1 MSITVNDVVR
11 PFRWLTHSPMG
22 AAALVGLTTWG
33 GSKLLYP
40 QLKKAIKHITTPP
53 GQQPEPEIPDEYKT
67 PEELAQAK
75 KDERN
80 IPLILGGLG
89 LAGTLALSYSNAKGL
104 PFGGL
109 FSSWDDERR
118 YNPPGDSNGYGLFE
132 PIRKLFTK
140 NESDMSWDINDQT
153 PMDFGKLIPVRMA
166 TDIIM
171 NDPYTEI
178 YHKGNALSVINDAS
192 RNGQDTKMTAGSLFD
207 SALNR
212 VQKNLT
218 AQGVANAA
226 LRGTIGYGVAK
237 AFTSAIGAVTDM
249 PKGMQD
255 AIVSAGMVTNIIQG
269 LY

>member
-1 MSITVNDVVR
+1 MSITVNDVVK
-11 PFRWLTHSPMG
+11 PLRWLTQNPAG
-22 AAALVGLTTWG
+22 AAVLVGLTTWG
-33 GSKLLYP
+33 GSKLFYP
-40 QLKKAIKHITTPP
+40 QLKKAINHITTLP
-53 GQQPEPEIPDEYKT
+53 GRKANPEIPDAYKT
-67 PEELAQAK
+67 PEELEQDR

-109 FSSWDDERR
+109 FSSWDDPRR
-118 YNPPGDSNGYGLFE
+118 YNAPDNDTGLE
-132 PIRKLFTK
+132 TQNTGSGITK
-140 NESDMSWDINDQT
+140 KEYDMSWDINDQT
-153 PMDFGKLIPVRMA
+153 TMDFGKLIPVRMA

-192 RNGQDTKMTAGSLFD
+192 RNGQDNKMTAGSLFD
-207 SALNR
+207 SALNK

-218 AQGVANAA
+218 VQGVSNAA

-237 AFTSAIGAVTDM
+237 AFTNAIGTITDM
-249 PKGMQD
+249 PKGIQD